1 MSIIKV
7 VRSSTAETKWLCFQ
21 RRIPWHVIVLG
32 PTLIEFAACHA
43 IFASVHTR
51 VQGSHTRAMAGRNH
65 CFYCP
70 LKHIKTYIYIYIT
83 CTFYIQN
90 HVYKSWTHHMM
101 WCEYLLCNIFI
112 YIYTCVYVYIYICII
127 HNIYLQYVYYV
138 YITYSAHC
146 SMYCIVDVK

>member
-70 LKHIKTYIYIYIT
+70 LKHIKTYIYILHVHSIYKIT
-83 CTFYIQN
+83 YTN
-90 HVYKSWTHHMM
+90 HERII
-101 WCEYLLCNIFI
+101 WCGVSIYYVIYS